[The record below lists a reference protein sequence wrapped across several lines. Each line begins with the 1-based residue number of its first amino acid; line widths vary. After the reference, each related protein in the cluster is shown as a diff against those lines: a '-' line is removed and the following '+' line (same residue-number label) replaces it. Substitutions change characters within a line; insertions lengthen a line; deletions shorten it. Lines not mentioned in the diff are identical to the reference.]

1 MASIKEI
8 AELAGVSRGTV
19 DRVLNHRGSVSPEKE
34 KKVLEIADEDE
45 RTYYEAICGRKD
57 PDHGANALNFLSG
70 VLYRYYNKKV
80 IILLDEYDTPLIEAF
95 SEGCWNEMF
104 KYIKFLFSNSFK
116 NNE

>member
-1 MASIKEI
+1 MTYVM
-8 AELAGVSRGTV
+8 GVLIFLKICFGMCI
-19 DRVLNHRGSVSPEKE
+19 LNLHIFNSDFVSK
-34 KKVLEIADEDE
+34 DE
-45 RTYYEAICGRKD
+45 RAYYEAICGRKD

-70 VLYRYYNKKV
+70 VLFRYYNKKV